1 MFNWRRN
8 EHMSRRHLTAD
19 EPGCTWE
26 YGWDPQRQTFYAQLL
41 AGEEPAR
48 RELAHFG
55 TRAREIGTPDVL
67 MYLMGMRL
75 PAERLAVLE
84 ADRLTDSDEVEAR
97 PAPDPGARRAL
108 LTGRRGTGPM
118 RQGAPRM
125 GMASVQQR

>member
-1 MFNWRRN
+1 
-8 EHMSRRHLTAD
+8 MSRRHLTAD

-41 AGEEPAR
+41 AGEEPVQ

-55 TRAREIGTPDVL
+55 TRVREIGSPDLL

-97 PAPDPGARRAL
+97 PAPRSGAPRAL
-108 LTGRRGTGPM
+108 LTGRRDTGPV
-118 RQGAPRM
+118 RRGAPRL
-125 GMASVQQR
+125 GMASVSQR

>member
-1 MFNWRRN
+1 
-8 EHMSRRHLTAD
+8 MSRRHLTAD

-41 AGEEPAR
+41 AGEGPVQ

-55 TRAREIGTPDVL
+55 THVCEIVSPDVL

-84 ADRLTDSDEVEAR
+84 ADRLTNSDEVEAR
-97 PAPDPGARRAL
+97 PASGAGAWRGL
-108 LTGRRGTGPM
+108 LAGRGSTEAT
-118 RQGAPRM
+118 RQGAPRL
-125 GMASVQQR
+125 GMVSIPHH

>member
-1 MFNWRRN
+1 
-8 EHMSRRHLTAD
+8 MSRRHLTAD

-41 AGEEPAR
+41 AGEAPVQ

-55 TRAREIGTPDVL
+55 THVREIGSPDVL

-84 ADRLTDSDEVEAR
+84 ADRLTNSDEVEAR
-97 PAPDPGARRAL
+97 PAFSPGAQRGLVAA
-108 LTGRRGTGPM
+108 RRGTGAI
-118 RQGAPRM
+118 RQGAPRL
-125 GMASVQQR
+125 GMLSVPQR

>member
-1 MFNWRRN
+1 
-8 EHMSRRHLTAD
+8 MSRRHLTAD

-41 AGEEPAR
+41 AGEGPVQ

-55 TRAREIGTPDVL
+55 THVCEIVSPDVL

-84 ADRLTDSDEVEAR
+84 ADRLTNSDEVEAR
-97 PAPDPGARRAL
+97 PASGAGAWRGL
-108 LTGRRGTGPM
+108 LAG
-118 RQGAPRM
+118 
-125 GMASVQQR
+125 

>member
-1 MFNWRRN
+1 
-8 EHMSRRHLTAD
+8 MSRRHLAAD

-41 AGEEPAR
+41 AGEEPVQR
-48 RELAHFG
+48 LLAHFG
-55 TRAREIGTPDVL
+55 TRVREIGSPDIL

-97 PAPDPGARRAL
+97 PAPGRGAPRAL
-108 LTGRRGTGPM
+108 LAGRRGTAPM
-118 RQGAPRM
+118 RQGAPRL
-125 GMASVQQR
+125 GMASVQHR